1 MPNYSTKF
9 HQVTRVVKFSIEEI
23 AAVAAVDPEEVR
35 GALSNS
41 SVRLYEDN
49 VEVSWTVGL
58 PDTDDEV
65 PEGQGSLGFGG
76 VIPQ

>member
-1 MPNYSTKF
+1 MPNYSTRF
-9 HQVTRVVKFSIEEI
+9 RQVTRVVSFSIEEI
-23 AAVAAVDPEEVR
+23 AAIAFVDPEEVR
-35 GALSNS
+35 GALSTS

-49 VEVSWTVGL
+49 IEVSWTVAL
-58 PDTDDEV
+58 PNTDDEV